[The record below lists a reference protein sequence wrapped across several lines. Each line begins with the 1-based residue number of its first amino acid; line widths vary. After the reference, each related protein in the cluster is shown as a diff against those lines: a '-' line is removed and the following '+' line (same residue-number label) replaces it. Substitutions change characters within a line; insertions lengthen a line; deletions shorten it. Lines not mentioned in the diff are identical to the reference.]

1 MSTYVILGSFTDQ
14 GRRAIKDSPKQMDAS
29 RKVLEQ
35 IGGRL
40 VGFYLT
46 MGPHDFVA
54 VIEAANDELV
64 AKYVLA
70 LGARGNVKT
79 LTLKAFPEDDYRR
92 IIAGA

>member
-1 MSTYVILGSFTDQ
+1 
-14 GRRAIKDSPKQMDAS
+14 
-29 RKVLEQ
+29 
-35 IGGRL
+35 
-40 VGFYLT
+40 

-92 IIAGA
+92 IIAGAE